1 MLCGY
6 GHARAL
12 SPDSRRAAMQLVET
26 RRLDGKV
33 RYEQVASLGSV
44 PRSPSVGDRLAFWRR
59 VYEQLAE
66 LADRINAETQGQ
78 IISALHSRVP
88 IVTPNEQRALRV
100 RPRPHGAEKATRR
113 QRAEERPQNEA
124 PRPPSSGTAADSPL
138 PFPLNPALPTME
150 NNGVQPAEDAALGN
164 EQMMQA
170 ERGENVEGGV
180 GRPTT
185 AEEFR
190 TILIHLLHHTPFR

>member
-1 MLCGY
+1 MLV
-6 GHARAL
+6 RF
-12 SPDSRRAAMQLVET
+12 RQTAAGLQCSLVET
-26 RRLDGKV
+26 RRIDGKV

-44 PRSPSVGDRLAFWRR
+44 SRSPSVGDRLAFWRR

-66 LADRINAETQGQ
+66 LADRIDAETQGQ
-78 IISALHSRVP
+78 IISAVHSRIP

-100 RPRPHGAEKATRR
+100 RPHPHEAEKAPRR

-124 PRPPSSGTAADSPL
+124 PRSPSSGTAADGPL

>member
-1 MLCGY
+1 MLV
-6 GHARAL
+6 RF
-12 SPDSRRAAMQLVET
+12 RQTAAGLQCSLVET
-26 RRLDGKV
+26 RRIDGKV
-33 RYEQVASLGSV
+33 RYEHVASLGSV
-44 PRSPSVGDRLAFWRR
+44 PASPSVGDRLAFWRR

-66 LADRINAETQGQ
+66 LADRIDAETQGQ
-78 IISALHSRVP
+78 IISSVHSRVP

-100 RPRPHGAEKATRR
+100 RPPPHKVEKAPPHH
-113 QRAEERPQNEA
+113 RAEERPQSEA
-124 PRPPSSGTAADSPL
+124 PTPASGGIAADSPL
-138 PFPLNPALPTME
+138 PFPLNPALPTTE
-150 NNGVQPAEDAALGN
+150 SNGVQPAEHVELAN

>member
-1 MLCGY
+1 V
-6 GHARAL
+6 RF
-12 SPDSRRAAMQLVET
+12 RQIAAGLQCSLVET

-44 PRSPSVGDRLAFWRR
+44 PPSPSVGDRLAFWRR

-66 LADRINAETQGQ
+66 LADRIDAETQGQ

-100 RPRPHGAEKATRR
+100 RPRPHGAEKATRH
-113 QRAEERPQNEA
+113 QRAEERPQKEA
-124 PRPPSSGTAADSPL
+124 PTPASGGTAADSPL
-138 PFPLNPALPTME
+138 PFPLIPALPSAE
-150 NNGVQPAEDAALGN
+150 NDGVQPAEHAELAN
-164 EQMMQA
+164 EQIT
-170 ERGENVEGGV
+170 RVDPGKNVESGV
-180 GRPTT
+180 GSPPT

-190 TILIHLLHHTPFR
+190 TILVHLLHHTPFR

>member
-12 SPDSRRAAMQLVET
+12 SPDSRRAAMQLGRYPSH
-26 RRLDGKV
+26 RRQGPL
-33 RYEQVASLGSV
+33 RARRHPRLGSCIALGWRP
-44 PRSPSVGDRLAFWRR
+44 PRLLAA

-66 LADRINAETQGQ
+66 LADRIDAETQGQ
-78 IISALHSRVP
+78 IISSVHSRVP
-88 IVTPNEQRALRV
+88 IVTPHEQRALRV
-100 RPRPHGAEKATRR
+100 RPRPHGLEKAPRH

-124 PRPPSSGTAADSPL
+124 PTLASGGIVADSPL
-138 PFPLNPALPTME
+138 PFPLNPVLATPE
-150 NNGVQPAEDAALGN
+150 NDGEQPVEHVELAN

-170 ERGENVEGGV
+170 ERGESVKGGV
-180 GRPTT
+180 GSSTT

>member
-1 MLCGY
+1 MLV
-6 GHARAL
+6 RF
-12 SPDSRRAAMQLVET
+12 RQTAAGLQCSLVET
-26 RRLDGKV
+26 RRIDGKV

-44 PRSPSVGDRLAFWRR
+44 SRSPSVGDRLAFWRR

-66 LADRINAETQGQ
+66 LADRIDAETQGQ
-78 IISALHSRVP
+78 IISAVHSRVP

-100 RPRPHGAEKATRR
+100 RPHPHEAEKAPRR

-124 PRPPSSGTAADSPL
+124 PKPPSSGTAADSPL

-185 AEEFR
+185 VEEFR

>member
-1 MLCGY
+1 MRLRSCSCAF
-6 GHARAL
+6 ARQPPGCNAAWSKPAASTARSVTSK
-12 SPDSRRAAMQLVET
+12 SP
-26 RRLDGKV
+26 
-33 RYEQVASLGSV
+33 ASARFLA
-44 PRSPSVGDRLAFWRR
+44 SPSVGDRLAFWRR

-66 LADRINAETQGQ
+66 LADRIDAETQGQ
-78 IISALHSRVP
+78 IISAVHSRVP

-100 RPRPHGAEKATRR
+100 RPHPHEAEKAPRR